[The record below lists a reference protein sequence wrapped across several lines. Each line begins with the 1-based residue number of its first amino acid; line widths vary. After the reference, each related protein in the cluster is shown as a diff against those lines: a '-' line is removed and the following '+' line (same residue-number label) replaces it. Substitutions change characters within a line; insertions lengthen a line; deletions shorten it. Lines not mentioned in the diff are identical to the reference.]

1 MPTSSRAASAAATGG
16 DGTDRSLKTRL
27 SGPGLRTR
35 QPARLGPR
43 SPASQA
49 GSLWTSGPCLKLR
62 FFSLLGGWRGSF
74 VSPPVHR
81 GRWGR
86 QDEIYPGKKEK
97 KISLSPQ
104 GPSPFPG

>member
-27 SGPGLRTR
+27 SGPGLRTH

-43 SPASQA
+43 SPASPA

-62 FFSLLGGWRGSF
+62 FFSLLGGVEGF
-74 VSPPVHR
+74 LCVSPCPPWEM
-81 GRWGR
+81 GEAG
-86 QDEIYPGKKEK
+86 
-97 KISLSPQ
+97 
-104 GPSPFPG
+104 